1 MAPNAKIPF
10 PATGKLVVPLS
21 LSVRPEP
28 LWPLTVPPTVKLFVV
43 QETPT
48 LVTSLLP
55 TLAEPLV
62 TVQLWLGLVGCVRTV
77 TLYVEPASM
86 GVLKVNGP
94 LAETIRSLPPLFR
107 STRPVPESPLT
118 VPPIVWVLVTQLT
131 AILVTFAPATVPEP
145 LVTVQL
151 WLGLVGCVRTVTL

>member
-10 PATGKLVVPLS
+10 AATGKLVVPLS

-48 LVTSLLP
+48 LVTSPLP
-55 TLAEPLV
+55 TLAEPLL

-118 VPPIVWVLVTQLT
+118 VPPIVWVLVVQVTVT
-131 AILVTFAPATVPEP
+131 LVTLAPASVP
-145 LVTVQL
+145 LALATVQL
-151 WLGLVGCVRTVTL
+151 WLSGCTNTATL